1 MLNRIV
7 IDNFATIEHL
17 SFDLEEGLNIIT
29 GETGAGKSVLVEAI
43 STALGGRAD
52 ISMVRIGTS
61 KATIQIAG
69 SLGDEDVI
77 IVRELM
83 ASGKSISKLNGEM
96 VTLAQLRTFCKAF
109 VDIHGQYDNQVILDP
124 QNHLSIT
131 DQFRYKSL
139 EPELTKLSER
149 YREYTEC
156 RRSYQD
162 LQKQEA
168 EALRQQDFYRFETEY
183 IEKLN
188 LYEGEDEELREELE
202 IMKNSEKIFSAVHEA
217 YQKIYEDD
225 ESVLGNLQSAI
236 SHLQNIASL
245 SEDYENHVQAL
256 NDSYYAIADVSDAL
270 RDLRSSMNYSDEDI
284 DRTSERLSV
293 IEDAKRKYRMSVPEI
308 IAYGKEMAEKLH
320 VIENYDIET
329 ETRKKEM
336 DAAHAKLQAQADTVS
351 RIRQENAALLKE
363 AVTKELQ
370 DLAFANSDFDI
381 KIQQLPE
388 IGALGYDTMEF
399 MISTNPGEP
408 LRPLS
413 RIASGGEISRIMLAF
428 KHIIGD
434 NDAVETMIFD
444 EIDTGIS
451 GRTALVVGK
460 KMREIAGHHQILC
473 ITHLP
478 QIAAYGDA
486 NFRIRKDISDSKT
499 HTSIV
504 RLDEE
509 GKLHMLAGM
518 ISGDADS
525 SSALEAARELHETAK
540 KTSRK

>member
-52 ISMVRIGTS
+52 ISMVRNGTS

-69 SLGDEDVI
+69 TLGDEDVI

-96 VTLAQLRTFCKAF
+96 VTLGQLRTFCQSF

-131 DQFRYKSL
+131 DRFRHKAL
-139 EPELTKLSER
+139 EPELAKLSNL
-149 YREYTEC
+149 YQEYAES
-156 RRSYQD
+156 RRAYQQ
-162 LQKQEA
+162 LQKEEA
-168 EALRQQDFYRFETEY
+168 ESLRQQDYYRFESEY

-188 LYEGEDEELREELE
+188 LYEGEDEELHEELE
-202 IMKNSEKIFSAVHEA
+202 IMKNSEKIFSAVNEA
-217 YQKIYEDD
+217 YRRIYEDD
-225 ESVLGNLQSAI
+225 ESVLSGLQSAI
-236 SHLQNIASL
+236 QHLQDIASL
-245 SEDYENHVQAL
+245 SEDYENQVQTL

-284 DRTSERLSV
+284 DRTSERLSI

-308 IAYGKEMAEKLH
+308 IAYGSEMAEKLR
-320 VIENYDIET
+320 VIENFDVEM
-329 ETRKKEM
+329 EARKKAM
-336 DAAHAKLQAQADTVS
+336 DAAYKKLQEQADIVS
-351 RIRQENAALLKE
+351 RMRQENATLLKA
-363 AVTKELQ
+363 AVTRELQ

-381 KIQQLPE
+381 EIQRLPE
-388 IGALGYDTMEF
+388 IGPLGYDTMEY

-486 NFRIRKDISDSKT
+486 NFQIQKDISDSKT

-504 RLDEE
+504 RLDEG

-525 SSALEAARELHETAK
+525 ASALEAARELNDAAK
-540 KTSRK
+540 MAKR

>member
-52 ISMVRIGTS
+52 ISMVRNGTS

-69 SLGDEDVI
+69 TLGDEDVI

-96 VTLAQLRTFCKAF
+96 VTLGQLRTFCQSF

-131 DQFRYKSL
+131 DRFRHKAL
-139 EPELTKLSER
+139 EPELAKLSNL
-149 YREYTEC
+149 YQEYAES
-156 RRSYQD
+156 RRAYQQ
-162 LQKQEA
+162 LQKEEA
-168 EALRQQDFYRFETEY
+168 ESLRQQDYYRFESEY

-188 LYEGEDEELREELE
+188 LYEGEDEELHEELE
-202 IMKNSEKIFSAVHEA
+202 IMKNSEKIFSAVNEA
-217 YQKIYEDD
+217 YRRIYEDD
-225 ESVLGNLQSAI
+225 ESVLSGLQSAI
-236 SHLQNIASL
+236 QHLQDIASL
-245 SEDYENHVQAL
+245 SEDYENQVQTL

-284 DRTSERLSV
+284 DRTSERLSI

-308 IAYGKEMAEKLH
+308 IAYGSEMAEKLR
-320 VIENYDIET
+320 VIENFDVEM
-329 ETRKKEM
+329 EARKKAM
-336 DAAHAKLQAQADTVS
+336 DAAYKKLQEQADIVS
-351 RIRQENAALLKE
+351 RMRQENAALLKA
-363 AVTKELQ
+363 AVTRELQ

-381 KIQQLPE
+381 EIQRLPE
-388 IGALGYDTMEF
+388 IGPLGYDTMEY

-486 NFRIRKDISDSKT
+486 NFQIQKDISDSKT

-504 RLDEE
+504 RLDEG

-525 SSALEAARELHETAK
+525 ASALEAARELNDAAK
-540 KTSRK
+540 MVKH

>member
-17 SFDLEEGLNIIT
+17 SFDLEDGLNIIT

-52 ISMVRIGTS
+52 ISMVRNGTS

-69 SLGDEDVI
+69 TLGDEDVI

-96 VTLAQLRTFCKAF
+96 VTLGQLRTFCQSF

-131 DQFRYKSL
+131 DRFRHKAL
-139 EPELTKLSER
+139 EPELAKLSNL
-149 YREYTEC
+149 YQEYAES
-156 RRSYQD
+156 RRAYQQ
-162 LQKQEA
+162 LQKEEA
-168 EALRQQDFYRFETEY
+168 ESLRQQDYYRFESEY

-188 LYEGEDEELREELE
+188 LYEGEDEELHEELE
-202 IMKNSEKIFSAVHEA
+202 IMKNSEKIFSAVNEA
-217 YQKIYEDD
+217 YRRIYEDD
-225 ESVLGNLQSAI
+225 ESVLSGLQSAI
-236 SHLQNIASL
+236 QHLQDIASL
-245 SEDYENHVQAL
+245 SEDYENQVQTL

-284 DRTSERLSV
+284 DRTSERLSI

-308 IAYGKEMAEKLH
+308 IAYGSEMAEKLR
-320 VIENYDIET
+320 VIENFDVEM
-329 ETRKKEM
+329 EARKKAM
-336 DAAHAKLQAQADTVS
+336 DAAYKKLQEQADIVS
-351 RIRQENAALLKE
+351 RMRQENAALLKA
-363 AVTKELQ
+363 AVTRELQ

-381 KIQQLPE
+381 EIQRLPE
-388 IGALGYDTMEF
+388 IGPLGYDTMEY

-486 NFRIRKDISDSKT
+486 NFQIQKDISDSKT

-504 RLDEE
+504 RLDEG

-525 SSALEAARELHETAK
+525 ASALEAARELNDAAK
-540 KTSRK
+540 MVKH

>member
-17 SFDLEEGLNIIT
+17 SFDLEDGLNIIT

-52 ISMVRIGTS
+52 ISMVRNGTS

-69 SLGDEDVI
+69 TLGDEDVI

-96 VTLAQLRTFCKAF
+96 VTLGQLRTFCQSF

-131 DQFRYKSL
+131 DRFRHKSL
-139 EPELTKLSER
+139 EPELAKLSNL
-149 YREYTEC
+149 YQEYAES
-156 RRSYQD
+156 RRAYQQ
-162 LQKQEA
+162 LQKEEA
-168 EALRQQDFYRFETEY
+168 ESLRQQDYYRFESEY

-188 LYEGEDEELREELE
+188 LYEGEDEELHEELE
-202 IMKNSEKIFSAVHEA
+202 IMKNSEKIFSAVNEA
-217 YQKIYEDD
+217 YRRIYEDD
-225 ESVLGNLQSAI
+225 ESVLSGLQSAI
-236 SHLQNIASL
+236 QHLQDIASL
-245 SEDYENHVQAL
+245 SEDYENQVQTL

-284 DRTSERLSV
+284 DRTSERLSI

-320 VIENYDIET
+320 VIENFDVEM
-329 ETRKKEM
+329 EARKKTM
-336 DAAHAKLQAQADTVS
+336 DAAYKKLQEQADIVS
-351 RIRQENAALLKE
+351 RMRQENAALLKA
-363 AVTKELQ
+363 AVTRELQ

-381 KIQQLPE
+381 EIQRLPE
-388 IGALGYDTMEF
+388 IGPLGYDTMEY

-486 NFRIRKDISDSKT
+486 NFQIQKDISDSKT

-525 SSALEAARELHETAK
+525 ASALEAARELNDAAK
-540 KTSRK
+540 MAKR

>member
-52 ISMVRIGTS
+52 ISMVRNGTN

-69 SLGDEDVI
+69 TLGDEDVI

-96 VTLAQLRTFCKAF
+96 VTLGQLRTFCQSF

-131 DQFRYKSL
+131 DRFRHKAL
-139 EPELTKLSER
+139 EPELAKLSNL
-149 YREYTEC
+149 YQEYAES
-156 RRSYQD
+156 RRAYQQ
-162 LQKQEA
+162 LQKEEA
-168 EALRQQDFYRFETEY
+168 ESLRQQDYYRFESEY

-188 LYEGEDEELREELE
+188 LYEGEDEELHEELE
-202 IMKNSEKIFSAVHEA
+202 IMKNSEKIFSAVNEA
-217 YQKIYEDD
+217 YRRIYEDD
-225 ESVLGNLQSAI
+225 ESVLSGLQSAI
-236 SHLQNIASL
+236 QHLQDIASL
-245 SEDYENHVQAL
+245 SEDYENQVQTL

-284 DRTSERLSV
+284 DRTSERLSI

-308 IAYGKEMAEKLH
+308 IAYGNEMAEKLR
-320 VIENYDIET
+320 VIENFDVEM
-329 ETRKKEM
+329 ESRKKAM
-336 DAAHAKLQAQADTVS
+336 DAAYKKLQEQADIVS
-351 RIRQENAALLKE
+351 RMRQENAALLKA
-363 AVTKELQ
+363 AVTRELQ

-381 KIQQLPE
+381 EIQRLPE
-388 IGALGYDTMEF
+388 IGPLGYDTMEY

-486 NFRIRKDISDSKT
+486 NFQIQKDISDSKT
-499 HTSIV
+499 HTNIV

-525 SSALEAARELHETAK
+525 ASALEAARELNDAAK
-540 KTSRK
+540 MVKH